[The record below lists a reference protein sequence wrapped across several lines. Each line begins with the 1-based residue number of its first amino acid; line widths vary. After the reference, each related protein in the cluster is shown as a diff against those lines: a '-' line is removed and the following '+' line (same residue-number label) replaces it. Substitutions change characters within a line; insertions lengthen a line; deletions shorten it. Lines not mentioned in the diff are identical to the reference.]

1 MCSVIVN
8 PGDVGGKI
16 VKIWDGCQQCFNLVG
31 GLINFQSPRHLSFP
45 WWRQEGVPLPSPPK
59 RIDQTRTTASSHWTW
74 GTSSCQIITGTCG
87 SSLTDSSQVGA
98 FFLFLLVECDLLI
111 ILSSFRSLKNNI
123 HDGLTSIE
131 KRIWEQFEKMYIFLY
146 LFFSKYIWKYVF
158 CLHLTLVTAET
169 FENTNYIWF
178 QYGRLCVS
186 VWSWGEQRR
195 RGSRLQ
201 QSPPLQGEDVHPDY
215 SFECFRL
222 AHNPQNDSGASTP
235 DTVKPREVESKFL
248 AFT

>member
-1 MCSVIVN
+1 M
-8 PGDVGGKI
+8 PQFGGWAHQFPISEASQFPLMAAGGGAPPLSPQKN
-16 VKIWDGCQQCFNLVG
+16 WPNSDDCF
-31 GLINFQSPRHLSFP
+31 Q
-45 WWRQEGVPLPSPPK
+45 PLNV
-59 RIDQTRTTASSHWTW
+59 

-87 SSLTDSSQVGA
+87 SSLTPHVSESLFLLESSVSLSWVWRIRIQVKWAA
-98 FFLFLLVECDLLI
+98 FFPFLLVECDLLI
-111 ILSSFRSLKNNI
+111 ILSSFQSLKNNI

-131 KRIWEQFEKMYIFLY
+131 KRIWEQFEKMYILIFILFKIYLEICFICLY
-146 LFFSKYIWKYVF
+146 LTWW
-158 CLHLTLVTAET
+158 EQRP

-215 SFECFRL
+215 SFECFRF